1 MRASSK
7 SGTFNYMLPDHL
19 CVPGLDRPVTVS
31 EYAQLKGIREA
42 EVLASSHALKISSA
56 FFRGQWYVEAPPNYE
71 ERLAQLRREQQTRYS
86 GEKITD
92 MHADA
97 RRESEVER
105 LRAHFIKSHF
115 AYNRLATTEQN
126 ALLNTREYAERI

>member
-1 MRASSK
+1 MAISR
-7 SGTFNYMLPDHL
+7 SGRFNYMLPDHL

-31 EYAQLKGIREA
+31 DYAQLKGIREA
-42 EVLASSHALKISSA
+42 EVLASIHALKIPSA

-92 MHADA
+92 MHVDA

-105 LRAHFIKSHF
+105 F

-126 ALLNTREYAERI
+126 ALLNTREYAETI